1 MKKIFKSISA
11 SVTAFIIASTMVVS
25 ASAASSADVV
35 SAAKSAGVPSNHVS
49 ELKNYLDSHA
59 SKFSSAAALFIFFVS
74 FAIISVSS
82 LRFIDSLS
90 DCGATYVQ
98 PVADKLFGAG
108 TDLASLTNDQLRQ
121 VFKEMG
127 EDSRKAI
134 ADACVATGKHFGVTI
149 KVDELTSKDWNV
161 QVVDSDGNTNIG
173 TNTGNGSL
181 NTGANSMTAV
191 QVAAVLTLALSAFG
205 ITVAVKKKEC

>member
-59 SKFSSAAALFIFFVS
+59 SKFSSADYDYMVKA
-74 FAIISVSS
+74 
-82 LRFIDSLS
+82 LS

-98 PVADKLFGAG
+98 PFGAG

-205 ITVAVKKKEC
+205 ITVAVKKNKEY

>member
-59 SKFSSAAALFIFFVS
+59 SKFSSADYDYMVKA
-74 FAIISVSS
+74 
-82 LRFIDSLS
+82 LS
-90 DCGATYVQ
+90 DCGAKYVQ

-149 KVDELTSKDWNV
+149 KGRQSLQARIGTSGCC
-161 QVVDSDGNTNIG
+161 SDGNTNIG

-205 ITVAVKKKEC
+205 ITVAVKEEQRVLRYGQERR

>member
-49 ELKNYLDSHA
+49 ELKNYLDYMVKA
-59 SKFSSAAALFIFFVS
+59 
-74 FAIISVSS
+74 
-82 LRFIDSLS
+82 LS

-173 TNTGNGSL
+173 TNTGNCSL

-205 ITVAVKKKEC
+205 ITVAVKKNKEC

>member
-59 SKFSSAAALFIFFVS
+59 SKFSSADYDYMVKA
-74 FAIISVSS
+74 
-82 LRFIDSLS
+82 LS

-134 ADACVATGKHFGVTI
+134 AFLHRFCRLAPIEALPQTPTGLCPVPTMGFTP
-149 KVDELTSKDWNV
+149 
-161 QVVDSDGNTNIG
+161 
-173 TNTGNGSL
+173 
-181 NTGANSMTAV
+181 
-191 QVAAVLTLALSAFG
+191 
-205 ITVAVKKKEC
+205 

>member
-59 SKFSSAAALFIFFVS
+59 SKFSSADYDYMVKA
-74 FAIISVSS
+74 
-82 LRFIDSLS
+82 LS

-134 ADACVATGKHFGVTI
+134 ADACVATG
-149 KVDELTSKDWNV
+149 KDWNV

-205 ITVAVKKKEC
+205 ITVAVKKNKEC

>member
-59 SKFSSAAALFIFFVS
+59 SKFSSADYDYMVKA
-74 FAIISVSS
+74 
-82 LRFIDSLS
+82 LS
-90 DCGATYVQ
+90 DCGAKYVQ

-134 ADACVATGKHFGVTI
+134 ADACVATGNHFGVTI
-149 KVDELTSKDWNV
+149 KVDELTSK
-161 QVVDSDGNTNIG
+161 DSDGNTNIG

-205 ITVAVKKKEC
+205 ITIAVKKNKEC

>member
-1 MKKIFKSISA
+1 MAYIGS
-11 SVTAFIIASTMVVS
+11 FIIIYINVVS
-25 ASAASSADVV
+25 ASAPSSRCCFLGNANQQ
-35 SAAKSAGVPSNHVS
+35 VPSNHVS

-59 SKFSSAAALFIFFVS
+59 SKFSSADYDYMVKA
-74 FAIISVSS
+74 
-82 LRFIDSLS
+82 LS

-134 ADACVATGKHFGVTI
+134 ADACVATGNHFGVTI

-161 QVVDSDGNTNIG
+161 QVVDSDGNTSIG

-205 ITVAVKKKEC
+205 ITVAVKKNKEC

>member
-59 SKFSSAAALFIFFVS
+59 SKFSSADYDYMVKA
-74 FAIISVSS
+74 
-82 LRFIDSLS
+82 LS

-121 VFKEMG
+121 VFQEMG
-127 EDSRKAI
+127 EDI

-205 ITVAVKKKEC
+205 ITVAVKKNKEC

>member
-59 SKFSSAAALFIFFVS
+59 SKFSSVDYDYMVKA
-74 FAIISVSS
+74 
-82 LRFIDSLS
+82 LS

-205 ITVAVKKKEC
+205 ITVAVKKNKEC

>member
-35 SAAKSAGVPSNHVS
+35 SAAKSAGVPADYDYMV
-49 ELKNYLDSHA
+49 KA
-59 SKFSSAAALFIFFVS
+59 
-74 FAIISVSS
+74 
-82 LRFIDSLS
+82 LS
-90 DCGATYVQ
+90 DCGAKYVQ

-205 ITVAVKKKEC
+205 ITVAVKKNKEC

>member
-1 MKKIFKSISA
+1 
-11 SVTAFIIASTMVVS
+11 MVK
-25 ASAASSADVV
+25 A
-35 SAAKSAGVPSNHVS
+35 
-49 ELKNYLDSHA
+49 
-59 SKFSSAAALFIFFVS
+59 
-74 FAIISVSS
+74 
-82 LRFIDSLS
+82 LS

-181 NTGANSMTAV
+181 NTGATA
-191 QVAAVLTLALSAFG
+191 
-205 ITVAVKKKEC
+205 

>member
-59 SKFSSAAALFIFFVS
+59 SKFSSADYDYMVKA
-74 FAIISVSS
+74 
-82 LRFIDSLS
+82 LS

-149 KVDELTSKDWNV
+149 KVD
-161 QVVDSDGNTNIG
+161 IG

-191 QVAAVLTLALSAFG
+191 QVVAVLTLALSAFG
-205 ITVAVKKKEC
+205 ITVAVKKNKEC

>member
-59 SKFSSAAALFIFFVS
+59 SKFSSADYDYMVKA
-74 FAIISVSS
+74 
-82 LRFIDSLS
+82 LS
-90 DCGATYVQ
+90 DCGAKYVQ

-127 EDSRKAI
+127 EDSRKRSEERR
-134 ADACVATGKHFGVTI
+134 VG
-149 KVDELTSKDWNV
+149 
-161 QVVDSDGNTNIG
+161 
-173 TNTGNGSL
+173 
-181 NTGANSMTAV
+181 
-191 QVAAVLTLALSAFG
+191 
-205 ITVAVKKKEC
+205 KECRSRWSPYH

>member
-35 SAAKSAGVPSNHVS
+35 SAAKSAGVPY
-49 ELKNYLDSHA
+49 NYLDSHA
-59 SKFSSAAALFIFFVS
+59 SKFSSADYDYMVKA
-74 FAIISVSS
+74 
-82 LRFIDSLS
+82 LS

-134 ADACVATGKHFGVTI
+134 ADACVATGNHFGVTI

-205 ITVAVKKKEC
+205 ITVAVKKNKEC

>member
-59 SKFSSAAALFIFFVS
+59 SKFSSADYDYMVKA
-74 FAIISVSS
+74 
-82 LRFIDSLS
+82 LS

-121 VFKEMG
+121 VFKG

-134 ADACVATGKHFGVTI
+134 ADACVATGNHFGVTI

-205 ITVAVKKKEC
+205 ITVAVKKNKEC

>member
-59 SKFSSAAALFIFFVS
+59 SKFSSADYDYMVKA
-74 FAIISVSS
+74 
-82 LRFIDSLS
+82 LS
-90 DCGATYVQ
+90 DCGAKYVQ

-121 VFKEMG
+121 V
-127 EDSRKAI
+127 SRKAI

-205 ITVAVKKKEC
+205 ITVAVKKNKEC

>member
-1 MKKIFKSISA
+1 MGLNLNLGNINK
-11 SVTAFIIASTMVVS
+11 
-25 ASAASSADVV
+25 
-35 SAAKSAGVPSNHVS
+35 AAK
-49 ELKNYLDSHA
+49 D
-59 SKFSSAAALFIFFVS
+59 F
-74 FAIISVSS
+74 
-82 LRFIDSLS
+82 
-90 DCGATYVQ
+90 T
-98 PVADKLFGAG
+98 DKLFGAG

-134 ADACVATGKHFGVTI
+134 ADACVATGNHFGVTI

-205 ITVAVKKKEC
+205 ITVAVKKNKEC

>member
-59 SKFSSAAALFIFFVS
+59 SKFSSADYDYMVKA
-74 FAIISVSS
+74 
-82 LRFIDSLS
+82 LS

-108 TDLASLTNDQLRQ
+108 TDGR
-121 VFKEMG
+121 G
-127 EDSRKAI
+127 
-134 ADACVATGKHFGVTI
+134 
-149 KVDELTSKDWNV
+149 
-161 QVVDSDGNTNIG
+161 
-173 TNTGNGSL
+173 
-181 NTGANSMTAV
+181 
-191 QVAAVLTLALSAFG
+191 
-205 ITVAVKKKEC
+205 

>member
-1 MKKIFKSISA
+1 
-11 SVTAFIIASTMVVS
+11 MVK
-25 ASAASSADVV
+25 A
-35 SAAKSAGVPSNHVS
+35 
-49 ELKNYLDSHA
+49 
-59 SKFSSAAALFIFFVS
+59 
-74 FAIISVSS
+74 
-82 LRFIDSLS
+82 LS

-134 ADACVATGKHFGVTI
+134 ADACVATGNHFGVTI

-205 ITVAVKKKEC
+205 ITVAVKKNKELRYGQERG

>member
-59 SKFSSAAALFIFFVS
+59 SKFSSA
-74 FAIISVSS
+74 
-82 LRFIDSLS
+82 LS

-205 ITVAVKKKEC
+205 ITVAVKKNKEC

>member
-59 SKFSSAAALFIFFVS
+59 SKFSSADYDYMVKA
-74 FAIISVSS
+74 
-82 LRFIDSLS
+82 LS

-108 TDLASLTNDQLRQ
+108 LTHDQLRQ

-134 ADACVATGKHFGVTI
+134 ADACVATGKHLGVTI

-205 ITVAVKKKEC
+205 ITVAVKKNKEC

>member
-59 SKFSSAAALFIFFVS
+59 SKFSSADYDYMVKA
-74 FAIISVSS
+74 
-82 LRFIDSLS
+82 LS

-98 PVADKLFGAG
+98 PVADKL
-108 TDLASLTNDQLRQ
+108 LASLTNDQLRQ

-191 QVAAVLTLALSAFG
+191 QVVAVLTLALSAFG
-205 ITVAVKKKEC
+205 ITVAVKKNKEC